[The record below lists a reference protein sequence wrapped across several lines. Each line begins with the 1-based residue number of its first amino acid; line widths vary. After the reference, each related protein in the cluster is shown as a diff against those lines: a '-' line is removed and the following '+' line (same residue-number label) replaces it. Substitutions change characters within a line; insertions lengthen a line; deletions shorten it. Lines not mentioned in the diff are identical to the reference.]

1 MIIMKARIV
10 VTSWGEEGSC
20 DRGDIWGGWSFC
32 NSFLFL
38 VLHGGYMSVHFIPQ
52 TLYTTFM
59 HSRMY
64 DIAHNKGKISFL
76 KVLFPSHKYVILYPY
91 RRLKYSNLQ
100 FVCPARGST
109 SGRYRLS
116 LCHVHG
122 PHSTLLIA
130 LLLPPFPFN
139 QQAFPGY
146 HQCFGVTKLNEKQW
160 SCFPRAHAQW

>member
-1 MIIMKARIV
+1 MKARIV

-76 KVLFPSHKYVILYPY
+76 KVLFPSHKQSYFILTGDSYTAIC
-91 RRLKYSNLQ
+91 NLSVQ
-100 FVCPARGST
+100 LEVLHLDSRGLAFAMFMAPT
-109 SGRYRLS
+109 AP
-116 LCHVHG
+116 C
-122 PHSTLLIA
+122 
-130 LLLPPFPFN
+130 LLLYFFLLFLSTNKHFLVIINVSELP
-139 QQAFPGY
+139 
-146 HQCFGVTKLNEKQW
+146 
-160 SCFPRAHAQW
+160 S